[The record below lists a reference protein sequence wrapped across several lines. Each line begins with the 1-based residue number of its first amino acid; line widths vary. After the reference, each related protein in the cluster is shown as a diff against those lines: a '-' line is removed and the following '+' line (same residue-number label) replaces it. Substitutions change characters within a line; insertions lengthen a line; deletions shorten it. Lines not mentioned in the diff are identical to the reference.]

1 MASLNKAMLIGNV
14 GRVEVKTFQDGSVVN
29 ASLAVS
35 EKYTKRDGSQAE
47 NTTWF
52 NLVVNGKQAEVFE
65 KYVKKGDRLYVEGR
79 FRERTYQTREGENKS
94 IWEVVVGGFQ
104 MLSPKGQENAAD
116 NAPADSD
123 DLPDDF

>member
-35 EKYTKRDGSQAE
+35 ENYTKRDGTKVE
-47 NTTWF
+47 DTTWF
-52 NLVVNGKQAEVFE
+52 NLVVNGKLAEIFE
-65 KYVKKGDRLYVEGR
+65 KYVSKGDRLYVEGR
-79 FRERTYQTREGENKS
+79 FRERKYQTREGENKS
-94 IWEVVVGGFQ
+94 IWEVVVMQMQ
-104 MLSPKGQENAAD
+104 MLSPKNNQEVAA
-116 NAPADSD
+116 APAEGD

>member
-35 EKYTKRDGSQAE
+35 ENYTRRDGSKAE
-47 NTTWF
+47 DTTWF
-52 NLVVNGKQAEVFE
+52 NLVVSGKHADTFE

-79 FRERTYQTREGENKS
+79 FRERKYQTREGENKS
-94 IWEVVVGGFQ
+94 IWEVVVMQFQ
-104 MLSPKGQENAAD
+104 MLSPKSQEGAS
-116 NAPADSD
+116 APADN
-123 DLPDDF
+123 DLPADFE